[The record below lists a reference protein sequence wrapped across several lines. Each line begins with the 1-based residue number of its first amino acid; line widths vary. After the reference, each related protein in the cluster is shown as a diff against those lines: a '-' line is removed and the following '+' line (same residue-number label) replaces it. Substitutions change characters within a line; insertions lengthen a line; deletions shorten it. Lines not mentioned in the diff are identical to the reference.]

1 MAEKDFNTFLDFYP
15 FYLKEHT
22 KPLTK
27 LFHFVGSWF
36 SLGCLVMIFQT
47 MDWRW
52 FLAGLTAGNGFAW
65 FSHFFIE
72 KNQPATFKYPLYS
85 FIGDCVMF
93 KDILIGKESIVN
105 PKPPI
110 I

>member
-22 KPLTK
+22 KPLTM

-36 SLGCLVMIFQT
+36 SLCCLVMFFQT

-52 FLAGLTAGNGFAW
+52 FLASLTAGYGFAW

-72 KNQPATFKYPLYS
+72 KNKPATFKYPGYS
-85 FIGDCVMF
+85 FIGAWAMF
-93 KDILIGKESIVN
+93 LEILRGKQQIFGR
-105 PKPPI
+105 KLF
-110 I
+110 

>member
-36 SLGCLVMIFQT
+36 SLGCLVMFFQT

-52 FLAGLTAGNGFAW
+52 FLAGLTAGYGFAW

-72 KNQPATFKYPLYS
+72 KNKPATFKYPGYS
-85 FIGDCVMF
+85 FIVDWVMF
-93 KDILIGKESIVN
+93 SEILRGKHQIFSR
-105 PKPPI
+105 KLF
-110 I
+110 